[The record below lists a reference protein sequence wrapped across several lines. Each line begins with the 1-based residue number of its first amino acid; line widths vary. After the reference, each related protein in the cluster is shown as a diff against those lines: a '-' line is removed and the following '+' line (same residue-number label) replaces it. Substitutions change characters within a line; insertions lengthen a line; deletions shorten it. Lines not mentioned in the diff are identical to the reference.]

1 MIEIGKVH
9 ELRHRLHKNPEGGF
23 REYETKKILLKF
35 LSDLPKNYFKIYEV
49 LETGLVVEYRNAE
62 NKSFVLFRADM
73 DALPIEEE
81 TNVDFASENPGWMHA
96 CGHDI
101 HMSVLTGLIKQVAR
115 ELPEANILFFFQP
128 AEEGPGGA
136 KPFLESGFLDSY
148 DVKAAFA
155 LHVSPDYKMGTVAS
169 KEGVIFASPT
179 EFDVIFKGESAHGA
193 KPDEGRDTI
202 LPASEFITAFYSA
215 LTRFIPEE
223 ERYVFTIGKLV
234 AGDRRNI
241 VAEKSIIEGTYRVL
255 DIKTKEKIDELMERF
270 TENISKTWKVQGE
283 VRYGAY
289 YPVLMND
296 SRLFKALAKTV
307 KSIGLEFA
315 ECETKFTGEDFA
327 FFSQRYPSLMF
338 WLGCATETM
347 KAGLHTSKFLPEDRC
362 IDFGVKVFYSLLKE
376 VSKED

>member
-1 MIEIGKVH
+1 MMEELY
-9 ELRHRLHKNPEGGF
+9 ELRHKLHRNPENCF
-23 REYETKKILLKF
+23 EEYKTKEILMEF
-35 LSDLPKNYFKIYEV
+35 LSDLHGDYFKIHEV

-81 TNVDFASENPGWMHA
+81 TNVDFASERHGWMHA
-96 CGHDI
+96 CGHDV
-101 HMSVLTGLIKQVAR
+101 HMAVLAGLIKLVAR
-115 ELPEANILFFFQP
+115 ELPKANLLFFYQP

-148 DVKAAFA
+148 NVKAAFA
-155 LHVSPDYKMGTVAS
+155 LHVSPDYKMGTIAS
-169 KEGVIFASPT
+169 KEGPIFASPT
-179 EFDVIFKGESAHGA
+179 EFDIIFEGKSAHGA

-202 LPASEFITAFYSA
+202 LPASEFVTAFYSA

-241 VAEKSIIEGTYRVL
+241 VPEKAVLEGTYRVL
-255 DIKTKEKIDELMERF
+255 DMKTKEKIDALMERF

-289 YPVLMND
+289 YPVLVND
-296 SRLFKALAKTV
+296 SELFKTLARTV
-307 KSIGLEFA
+307 RKIDLEFA

-347 KAGLHTSKFLPEDRC
+347 TAGLHTSKFLPEDRC
-362 IDFGVKVFYSLLKE
+362 IDFGVKVFYSLFEE
-376 VSKED
+376 VGKED